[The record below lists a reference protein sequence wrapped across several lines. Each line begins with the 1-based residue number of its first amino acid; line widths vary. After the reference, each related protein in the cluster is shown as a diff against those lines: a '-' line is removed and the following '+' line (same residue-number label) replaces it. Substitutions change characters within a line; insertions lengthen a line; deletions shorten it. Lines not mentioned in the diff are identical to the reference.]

1 MPDTKVAAENDV
13 LLRHDS
19 LRVEQQ
25 RIRVAELTG
34 RRALLAE
41 GVLTEMLVSVD
52 RLTKYQAKLA

>member
-1 MPDTKVAAENDV
+1 MAFCQSIIA
-13 LLRHDS
+13 L
-19 LRVEQQ
+19 
-25 RIRVAELTG
+25 VAELTG